1 MTKLVR
7 LVSKLKRKENQ
18 RHIFVCFFSLFCWF
32 FESCAPLRSV
42 RFESFW
48 LGSQTSRRR
57 RSHLFYFYYF
67 ERKRNSPF
75 SCLPFCFVL
84 CPSRF
89 RIGTVLSSLAVSCA
103 SVCVLHP
110 ATNRSI
116 SLLPTGLLVRANQT
130 NLFAENSQV
139 DSFIRDI
146 QQRGP
151 PPLRP
156 FL

>member
-1 MTKLVR
+1 LGDLYQNLRGRRTNV
-7 LVSKLKRKENQ
+7 
-18 RHIFVCFFSLFCWF
+18 IFLCVFSLFCWF
-32 FESCAPLRSV
+32 FENCAPLRSV

-57 RSHLFYFYYF
+57 RSHLLFFFYYF

-116 SLLPTGLLVRANQT
+116 SRTLSFPHRIVIPRQSNKLVRRKLSSRLIHTRYTTERA
-130 NLFAENSQV
+130 
-139 DSFIRDI
+139 
-146 QQRGP
+146 